1 MSAPPTL
8 TPAPIAAPPP
18 TPQHRPEAEPDELAV
33 LVRIVEVLE
42 ESLMRRRSD
51 EAPRRVAA

>member
-1 MSAPPTL
+1 MSAPPTP

-18 TPQHRPEAEPDELAV
+18 TPQRRPEAEPDELAV